1 MVTTHSS
8 LSLSTNMLSK
18 ENVQDQDDASA
29 NKSPDALKKV
39 NDQALPDT
47 DATLPLHTPILAIQV
62 NPDGHLGP
70 SGDRLLVVMELELLK
85 RGTEELTKS

>member
-1 MVTTHSS
+1 MMKVQIS
-8 LSLSTNMLSK
+8 LHM
-18 ENVQDQDDASA
+18 
-29 NKSPDALKKV
+29 PLKKV
-39 NDQALPDT
+39 SGKALPDT

-85 RGTEELTKS
+85 RGTEEITQT